1 MHQHPMRITGLIG
14 CATTRLQKFIF
25 CRLVGSILLGLGL
38 YTPAS
43 AHCIVGN
50 RFFPSTLIVDDPCV
64 ADEMSMPTIAEFKN
78 GDDPSAQELDISGE
92 FDKTITKNFGVS
104 IGDTWVHLNVPGGG
118 NIQGFDNLETGFKYQ
133 FLTVPAAELA
143 MSVSLDVD
151 WGGTGNRAVG
161 ADPFTTLT
169 PTFFVGQGFGF
180 LPESMKFFKPL
191 AVTAQVGYAVPT
203 EFTTSSI
210 DESSGLLTTTPNPQ
224 FLNWGGSLQYSM
236 PYLKSAVQD
245 LSLPDFFNHLIP
257 LVEWNLETQV
267 ANFDGGERTTGTIN
281 PGVIYVAN
289 KYQLSVEAMIPVNRA
304 SGDDVGVIGQ
314 LHLYLDDMFPNSFGR
329 PLLALLTEPRSQ

>member
-1 MHQHPMRITGLIG
+1 MLRPSMFFSRLMAIG
-14 CATTRLQKFIF
+14 RNRAYDAIPTEIA
-25 CRLVGSILLGLGL
+25 VAILLVLGRSA
-38 YTPAS
+38 PAS

-64 ADEMSMPTIAEFKN
+64 ADEMSIPTIAEFKN
-78 GDDPSAQELDISGE
+78 GDDPSAQELDISSE

-104 IGDTWVHLNVPGGG
+104 IGDTWTHLNVPGGG
-118 NIQGFDNLETGFKYQ
+118 NVQGFGNLDTGFKYQ

-169 PTFFVGQGFGF
+169 PTLFVGKGFGF
-180 LPESMKFFKPL
+180 LPESMKFLKPL

-203 EFTTSSI
+203 ESATSSV
-210 DESSGLLTTTPNPQ
+210 DESSGLLITTPNPQ
-224 FLNWGGSLQYSM
+224 FLAWGGSLQYSM

-245 LSLPDFFNHLIP
+245 LSLPDFFNRLIP

-267 ANFDGGERTTGTIN
+267 ANFDGEERTTGTIN

-329 PLLALLTEPRSQ
+329 PLLASTN

>member
-14 CATTRLQKFIF
+14 CATRRLQKFIF
-25 CRLVGSILLGLGL
+25 RRLVGSILLGLGL
-38 YTPAS
+38 YAPAS

-118 NIQGFDNLETGFKYQ
+118 SVQGFDNLESGFKYQ

-191 AVTAQVGYAVPT
+191 AVTAQVGYALPT
-203 EFTTSSI
+203 ESTTSSI

-224 FLNWGGSLQYSM
+224 FLAWGGSLQYSM

-257 LVEWNLETQV
+257 LVEWDLETQV

>member
-1 MHQHPMRITGLIG
+1 MLFVL
-14 CATTRLQKFIF
+14 AF
-25 CRLVGSILLGLGL
+25 SA
-38 YTPAS
+38 PAS

-64 ADEMSMPTIAEFKN
+64 ADEVSIPTIAEFKN
-78 GDDPSAQELDISGE
+78 GDDPSAQELDISSE

-104 IGDTWVHLNVPGGG
+104 ISDTWTHLNVPGGG
-118 NIQGFDNLETGFKYQ
+118 NVQGFANLDTGFKYQ
-133 FLTVPAAELA
+133 FLTMPAAELA

-161 ADPFTTLT
+161 ADQFTTLT
-169 PTFFVGQGFGF
+169 PTLFVGKGFGF

-203 EFTTSSI
+203 ESATSAV

-224 FLNWGGSLQYSM
+224 FLAWGGSLQYSL

-245 LSLPDFFNHLIP
+245 LSLPDFVNRLIP

-267 ANFDGGERTTGTIN
+267 ANFDGGEGTTGTIN

-314 LHLYLDDMFPNSFGR
+314 VHLYLDDMFPNSFGR
-329 PLLALLTEPRSQ
+329 PLLASTN